1 MLHVEVKLNRKYQI
15 FVRSSMFLSR
25 AIETLQHHN
34 LPLLDSGISIH
45 SISINEECWSVSTL
59 QYYNIEIFGKIRHF
73 VPKHSSVPY
82 CTNFYESYS
91 LFPLCCCILTA
102 YLFRSLLLLA
112 GPRMQIMSPGG
123 FEYSNWVVS
132 VPPAQ
137 HSHASWG

>member
-73 VPKHSSVPY
+73 VPKHSSVPCY
-82 CTNFYESYS
+82 TNFYESYS
-91 LFPLCCCILTA
+91 LLSISPW
-102 YLFRSLLLLA
+102 LLYFDCL
-112 GPRMQIMSPGG
+112 
-123 FEYSNWVVS
+123 
-132 VPPAQ
+132 PPPFFAAIGWS
-137 HSHASWG
+137 SHANYEPWRF